1 MRITKVTTR
10 NGDSGK
16 TGLARGGSVY
26 KNDAIIHALGDID
39 ELSSVIGVCNTTC
52 KNSSIVDQLK
62 LIQNDLFDIGG
73 QISLNED
80 GANIITSESI
90 TSLDNYIDQYNSSLD
105 PLKEFIL
112 PGGDL
117 FSPNLHVARSVTRRA
132 ERAVIELYSDSLEN
146 NNVVMY
152 LNRLSDYFFVL
163 SRFYNKSE
171 NISENTWKR

>member
-1 MRITKVTTR
+1 M
-10 NGDSGK
+10 
-16 TGLARGGSVY
+16 
-26 KNDAIIHALGDID
+26 
-39 ELSSVIGVCNTTC
+39 
-52 KNSSIVDQLK
+52 
-62 LIQNDLFDIGG
+62 
-73 QISLNED
+73 NED

-117 FSPNLHVARSVTRRA
+117 FSANLHVARSITRRA
-132 ERAVIELYSDSLEN
+132 ERAVVELYSDKLEN
-146 NNVVMY
+146 KNIEMY

-163 SRFYNKSE
+163 SRFYKKSE

>member
-1 MRITKVTTR
+1 MVLMRRINKEWR
-10 NGDSGK
+10 REHFHSKNKRGRKSALD
-16 TGLARGGSVY
+16 GLC
-26 KNDAIIHALGDID
+26 H
-39 ELSSVIGVCNTTC
+39 
-52 KNSSIVDQLK
+52 
-62 LIQNDLFDIGG
+62 NDLFDIGG

-117 FSPNLHVARSVTRRA
+117 FSANLHVARSVTRRA
-132 ERAVIELYSDSLEN
+132 ERAVVELYSDSLEN

>member
-39 ELSSVIGVCNTTC
+39 ELSSVIGVCNTAC
-52 KNSSIVDQLK
+52 N
-62 LIQNDLFDIGG
+62 QNDLFDIGG

-117 FSPNLHVARSVTRRA
+117 FSANLHVARSVTRRA
-132 ERAVIELYSDSLEN
+132 ERAVVELYSDSLEN